1 MIRFSEQRRLGII
14 LNRSAAEIQHNSYRS
29 LKIAFSAIESAIKYV
44 DPKYLVNKTIKLKG
58 SSLKLRDLHWKTL
71 TLNLGDIDSIY
82 LVGAG
87 KATATMAE
95 TLQEIFK
102 ERISGGSI
110 NVPYGT
116 SVELER
122 VEVVQA
128 NHPIPDQAGVNGT
141 KKIIRILKNTKKSD
155 LIFVLISGGGS
166 ALMPHPAKGLR
177 LSDKQQVTDF
187 MISSGASIHEINV
200 VRKHLSMIKGGQLI
214 RLVESGSTVVSLI
227 LSDVI
232 GDNLD
237 VIASGPTL
245 PDHSTFKDAAQ
256 ILKKYKLWNNGSGHL
271 AAQEVISRGLQGI
284 IRDTPKPG
292 DPIFSNVHNLLIGN
306 NVLICQKMMAYLR
319 KQGLQVENLGSSFN
333 GEARIFGGLLSKLAN
348 NIKLCDKP
356 TAFILGGETIV
367 NLHPTKEIGLGGR
380 NQEAALAAA
389 LSSNF
394 SKKED
399 TSIVCLG
406 TDGIDGNSGAAG
418 GFVTPKTASAIMKKK
433 SLMKKYLDKHDSY
446 HALKELDSLILTGW
460 TGTNVNDVSIICSL
474 K

>member
-1 MIRFSEQRRLGII
+1 MILG
-14 LNRSAAEIQHNSYRS
+14 LSAAEHNQHKSYRS
-29 LKIAFSAIESAIKYV
+29 LKIAFSAIESGLKYV
-44 DPKYLVNKTIKLKG
+44 DPKRLVNRAVKVKG
-58 SSLKLRDLHWKTL
+58 SSLKLRDIHRRTL
-71 TLNLGDIDSIY
+71 TLNLRDIDSIY

-95 TLQEIFK
+95 TLEKIFK
-102 ERISGGSI
+102 ERITGGSI

-116 SVELER
+116 SIKLET

-128 NHPIPDQAGVNGT
+128 SHPIPDQAGVNGT
-141 KKIIRILKNTKKSD
+141 KKIMDVLRRTKKSD

-166 ALMPHPAKGLR
+166 ALMPHPAKGLG
-177 LSDKQQVTDF
+177 LSDKQKITDF

-200 VRKHLSMIKGGQLI
+200 IRKHLSIIKGGQLM
-214 RLVESGSTVVSLI
+214 RRVQSGCMVVSLI

-256 ILKKYKLWNNGSGHL
+256 ILKKYKLWDDERKPL
-271 AAQEVISRGLQGI
+271 AAQKVISRGLQGI
-284 IRDTPKPG
+284 IMDTPKPG
-292 DPIFSNVHNLLIGN
+292 DPIFNNVHNLLIGN
-306 NVLICQKMMAYLR
+306 NVLICQKMTGYLR

-333 GEARIFGGLLSKLAN
+333 GEARLFGCLLSKLAN
-348 NIKLCDKP
+348 NIKPSDKP
-356 TAFILGGETIV
+356 VGFILGGETIV
-367 NLHPTKEIGLGGR
+367 NLHLTKELGLGGR

-399 TSIVCLG
+399 TSIVCFG

-418 GFVTPKTASAIMKKK
+418 GFVTPKTTSAITNKKR
-433 SLMKKYLDKHDSY
+433 LMKKYLDKHDSY
-446 HALKELDSLILTGW
+446 HALKDLNSLIVTGW
-460 TGTNVNDVSIICSL
+460 TGTNVNDISIICSL